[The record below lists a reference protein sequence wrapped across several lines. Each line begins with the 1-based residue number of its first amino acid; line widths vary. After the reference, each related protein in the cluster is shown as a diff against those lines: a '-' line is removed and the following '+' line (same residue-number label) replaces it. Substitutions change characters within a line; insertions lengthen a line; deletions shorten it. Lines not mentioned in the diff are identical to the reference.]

1 MNTLTISQIFSNLSF
16 YKDQYLNIIQSADLY
31 FTEVEGAFVDLFPF
45 KKQQLFLGDLLQLW
59 FSEKWSDDAIQSH
72 RIEEYLAAQDVKSY
86 ASKHVYIFAITG
98 NAVTGVNTSRV
109 CAQDSQNI
117 EQLEVRSPLKYYVEL
132 VNCPRPD
139 RSYSIRQSCA

>member
-45 KKQQLFLGDLLQLW
+45 KKQKLFLGDLLQLW
-59 FSEKWSDDAIQSH
+59 FSEKWSDD
-72 RIEEYLAAQDVKSY
+72 DVKSY

-98 NAVTGVNTSRV
+98 NAVTGVNTSHV
-109 CAQDSQNI
+109 WAQDSQNI